1 MTAFHYTLLKTDG
14 AARRGHIET
23 AHGSIQTPTFM
34 PVGTLGT
41 VKSMKPEDVK
51 ATGAEI
57 ILGNTY
63 HLFLRPGHALVEKLG
78 GLQKF
83 MNWPGPILTDSGGF
97 QVFSLAK
104 LRKMTEEGVT
114 FQNHI
119 NGAKCFLSPEVSTEI
134 QRALNATITMAF
146 DECTPYPAD
155 EATTRTSMELS
166 MRWAKRSRA
175 AFTRREGYAQFG
187 IMQGGMHPHLRKES
201 AERLVDIGFEG
212 YAVGGVSVGE
222 PQDLLYAMA
231 ALTPSLLPP
240 DKPRYL
246 MGVGYP
252 ADIIHGVMHGFDMF
266 DCVLPTRNARNGQVF
281 TWGGEVS
288 IKQEAHKEDPRPLD
302 EACGCYTCTQYSRAY
317 LRHLFKA
324 DEILASVLLSTHNI
338 YFYQDLMRKLRGMI
352 EANTLQTQGPALLAT
367 LKVAR

>member
-1 MTAFHYTLLKTDG
+1 MTQFKYTLLKQDG
-14 AARRGHIET
+14 KARRGFIET
-23 AHGSIQTPTFM
+23 AHGTIQTPAFM

-41 VKSMKPEDVK
+41 VKAMKPEDVK

-63 HLFLRPGHALVEKLG
+63 HLFLRPGHELVEKLG

-104 LRKMTEEGVT
+104 LRKITEDGVS

-119 NGAKCFLSPEVSTEI
+119 NGAQCFLSPEVSTEI

-155 EATTRTSMELS
+155 EATARQSMELS

-175 AFTRREGYAQFG
+175 AFTKREGYAQFG
-187 IMQGGMHPHLRKES
+187 IMQGGMYPHLRQES
-201 AERLVDIGFEG
+201 ADKLVEIDFDG

-222 PQDLLYAMA
+222 PQELLYEMA
-231 ALTPSLLPP
+231 AITPGMLPE

-252 ADIIHGVMHGFDMF
+252 ADIVHAVMHGFDMF
-266 DCVLPTRNARNGQVF
+266 DCVLPTRNARNGQTF
-281 TWGGEVS
+281 TWEGELS

-302 EACGCYTCTQYSRAY
+302 EACDCYTCKHYSRAY

-324 DEILASVLLSTHNI
+324 DEIMASVLMTTHNI
-338 YFYQDLMRKLRGMI
+338 HFYQSLMRTLRDAI
-352 EANTLQTQGPALLAT
+352 EAGTLQQVGPELLSK
-367 LKVAR
+367 LKVVR